1 VKGFYARHYTP
12 DNAVL
17 TIAGKFERDQALRLV
32 RRYFGDI
39 RKEGPARAPLPA
51 MPREVEPRQAQ
62 LEDNN
67 AKTPGFYFGFLI
79 PPSRTPEH
87 YPLELAALVLA
98 DGESSR
104 LWRSLVR
111 EKAVAQQVFAWTD
124 GNVGP
129 DVLGIFV
136 ALTENARL
144 EDVQALVASELQ
156 RLAEEPVSE
165 AELQKIKTRLASA
178 FVFGLQ
184 TNLSR
189 ATRLGEYEAL
199 HGDGRLLLREPARYG
214 AVTPGQL
221 RAAVR
226 AYLGRER
233 RQLVEVLPGSD
244 APARAAASVSG
255 DSR

>member
-1 VKGFYARHYTP
+1 VH
-12 DNAVL
+12 DS
-17 TIAGKFERDQALRLV
+17 
-32 RRYFGDI
+32 
-39 RKEGPARAPLPA
+39 
-51 MPREVEPRQAQ
+51 
-62 LEDNN
+62 N

-79 PPSRTPEH
+79 PPSRTVEH
-87 YPLELAALVLA
+87 YALELAALLLA

-129 DVLGIFV
+129 DQLGIFV
-136 ALTENARL
+136 ALTEKARL
-144 EDVQALVASELQ
+144 EPVQALVAAELE
-156 RLAEEPVSE
+156 RLAT
-165 AELQKIKTRLASA
+165 ELVPDDELYKVKTRLTSA

-199 HGDGRLLLREPARYG
+199 YGDARLLLSEPAHYG
-214 AVTPGQL
+214 AVTPAQI

-226 AYLGRER
+226 DYLGSGR
-233 RQLVEVLPGSD
+233 RQLIEVTPNHGTVDGVS
-244 APARAAASVSG
+244 ASKAGARP
-255 DSR
+255 